1 MPVLILLT
9 VLFAAVGVSVFL
21 VLMLML
27 IIGLNGMSGAA
38 AQPWLIGAAL
48 ILFVVPNLGAGC
60 LLSLIS
66 RKLAGPGWS
75 VLAASGW
82 SALAFIAQLGLA
94 ALLWRGLR

>member
-66 RKLAGPGWS
+66 PEEATTFPMPTK
-75 VLAASGW
+75 ASSGG
-82 SALAFIAQLGLA
+82 SAVRFSRT
-94 ALLWRGLR
+94 RGSR

>member
-9 VLFAAVGVSVFL
+9 VLFAAVGVFTFL
-21 VLMLML
+21 VFMLML

-38 AQPWLIGAAL
+38 AEPWLIGIAL
-48 ILFVVPNLGAGC
+48 FLFVVLNLIAGG

-66 RKLAGPGWS
+66 RKLAGPRWNM
-75 VLAASGW
+75 LAAAGW

-94 ALLWRGLR
+94 ALLWLGFK